1 MRGNAGRGEER
12 NGAASK
18 NREEKRKQR
27 DGRAFDGNR
36 VGSDRECH
44 RGRKNFARLSKLR
57 RQRHGARRSIVG
69 LAAFFP
75 VVGEGVASP
84 REILCKSRSA
94 TLAPGRSEDGIAKP
108 MRRERGARVRHR
120 VAWCA
125 TPVNQAADHPA
136 AAWWPRVDGR
146 SFREN
151 RRACTEDT
159 SRSAAFNYAFL
170 GTTTNRLLWISEER
184 FRRLCA

>member
-1 MRGNAGRGEER
+1 MRGNAGRGEGR
-12 NGAASK
+12 NGAAGM
-18 NREEKRKQR
+18 NWEEKRKQR
-27 DGRAFDGNR
+27 AGRAFDGNR
-36 VGSDRECH
+36 VGYDRVCH

-94 TLAPGRSEDGIAKP
+94 TLAPGRREDGI
-108 MRRERGARVRHR
+108 RSRCGENEARVRHR

-159 SRSAAFNYAFL
+159 SRSAV
-170 GTTTNRLLWISEER
+170 TTRFSELLRTGCYGFPKKDSVG
-184 FRRLCA
+184 CACDS